1 MVKRFIFILILGLAF
16 LVASAG
22 SSYAAETLSLLT
34 WKGYAPQNL
43 VEKFEKETGITVN
56 VTYSNNEEMIAKL
69 RATRGAGFDL
79 AQPSQDRISAVQ
91 EKFQIYQPIDLSKIE
106 VGQIIPSMLEA
117 VKLNTMVNVKPHA
130 VPFCWGTSGL
140 IVNSKFAAD
149 AKDYSDL
156 LNEKYKG
163 RVSYRLKRPTLI
175 ALAFAMG
182 DNPFKKYSDVN
193 AYQALMDKVGQ
204 ALIDGKPIVKNYWTN
219 GDALLQSMQSEE
231 VYLAMAWDNG
241 GWKLHVDN
249 SDIDFLA
256 PKSGA
261 LGWIDTFAIP
271 AKAKNTDAAY
281 KWINFMLR
289 PENAAEFTNAEKT
302 GTAAKGSIELTNVD
316 IRGNFQ
322 RSFPPAAIDNIKWYP
337 PVPAKLEEIEGQILD
352 KVKAAK

>member
-1 MVKRFIFILILGLAF
+1 MSKRVFITSMALIFFLAVFIG
-16 LVASAG
+16 SA
-22 SSYAAETLSLLT
+22 YAAETLSLLT
-34 WKGYAPQNL
+34 WKGYAPKNL
-43 VEKFEKETGITVN
+43 IEKFEKETGVTVKA
-56 VTYSNNEEMIAKL
+56 TYSNNEEMIAKL

-79 AQPSQDRISAVQ
+79 AQPSQDRISSVQ
-91 EKFQIYQPIDLSKIE
+91 EKYQIYQPIDMSKVQTNLFIA
-106 VGQIIPSMLEA
+106 SMLDA
-117 VKLNTMVNVKPHA
+117 VQKNTIANLKSHA

-140 IVNSKFAAD
+140 IVNKKFAAG
-149 AKDYSDL
+149 ATDYSDL
-156 LNEKYKG
+156 LNQKYAG

-182 DNPFKKYSDVN
+182 DDPFAKYADVN
-193 AYQALMDKVGQ
+193 AYRELMEKVGQ
-204 ALIDGKPIVKNYWTN
+204 ALIDGKPLVKNYWTN
-219 GDALLQSMQSEE
+219 GDALLQSMRSEE

-249 SDIDFLA
+249 ADIDFLA

-271 AKAKNTDAAY
+271 AKAKNVDAAY

-289 PENAAEFTNAEKT
+289 PENAAAFTNMEKY
-302 GTAAKGSIELTNVD
+302 GTASKGSIELTNLD

-337 PVPAKLEEIEGQILD
+337 PVPAKLEEIEGKILD